1 MSMDTFLGF
10 VEHVFCSLRVRGSR
24 DLRREFLPVCWKRR
38 PLQDLAIK
46 QTKPGYNFIFIPYPT
61 PHFSLKVSISQS
73 TLCRI
78 TRPQLHIQLRSST
91 PMWRHRTPYVSR
103 DVPPAEKQFSKH
115 IRDTS
120 LQQENSAM
128 FQRRQLFLQHQ
139 NLRLAGQPQY
149 SSLLSVEF
157 LGKKVTG
164 MSRSSFIGSPLA
176 VIAINICI
184 VLVTSEKFA
193 IESIH
198 VVIYA

>member
-1 MSMDTFLGF
+1 
-10 VEHVFCSLRVRGSR
+10 
-24 DLRREFLPVCWKRR
+24 
-38 PLQDLAIK
+38 
-46 QTKPGYNFIFIPYPT
+46 
-61 PHFSLKVSISQS
+61 
-73 TLCRI
+73 
-78 TRPQLHIQLRSST
+78 
-91 PMWRHRTPYVSR
+91 MWRHRTPYVSR

-164 MSRSSFIGSPLA
+164 ICLGRHLSAALLPSSL
-176 VIAINICI
+176 
-184 VLVTSEKFA
+184 
-193 IESIH
+193 SIF
-198 VVIYA
+198 VSC